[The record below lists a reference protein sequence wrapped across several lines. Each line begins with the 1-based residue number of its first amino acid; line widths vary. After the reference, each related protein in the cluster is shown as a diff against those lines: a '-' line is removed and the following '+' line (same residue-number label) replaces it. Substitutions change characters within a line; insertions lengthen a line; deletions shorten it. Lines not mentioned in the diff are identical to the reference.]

1 MGTPDEEPGYL
12 PIADLSIETVRP
24 LPHGFA
30 LEGRGVDGADYRL
43 EMDLELPVDRRTRTV
58 LAELLAQSDWRAR
71 TLGSTARIALP
82 RAPPPLLRRTRR
94 TARAP
99 R

>member
-1 MGTPDEEPGYL
+1 MGAPDEDAGYL

-30 LEGRGVDGADYRL
+30 LEGHGADGADYRL

-58 LAELLAQSDWRAR
+58 LAELLAQSDWRVAR
-71 TLGSTARIALP
+71 
-82 RAPPPLLRRTRR
+82 
-94 TARAP
+94 RAP
-99 R
+99 RPLVHRARRNAPAPR

>member
-58 LAELLAQSDWRAR
+58 LAELLAQSDWRVAR
-71 TLGSTARIALP
+71 

-94 TARAP
+94 TARVP